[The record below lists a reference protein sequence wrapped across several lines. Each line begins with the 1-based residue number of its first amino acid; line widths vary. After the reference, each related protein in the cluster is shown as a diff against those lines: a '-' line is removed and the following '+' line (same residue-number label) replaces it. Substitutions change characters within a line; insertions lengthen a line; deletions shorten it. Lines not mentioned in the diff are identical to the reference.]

1 MTPVEHLGRAVMWIA
16 ALFAVIFLMTPLV
29 VTVAVSFGS
38 SSVFSLPPPDWSMR
52 WYDSLAGTRGLW
64 PALLTSIEVAAFST
78 VVAVVLGTL
87 CAIALV
93 RGRFPGR
100 DAIATFLVSPLML
113 PGLVVGIAML
123 QGFKAAGLR
132 EAYSSLLIAHVIIT
146 LPYVVRTVL
155 GALSLFDFSLIDA
168 ARTLGCSYPRAIV
181 RVLVP
186 GLGPAFL
193 TSGMFAFLASMDNY
207 PISIFFTDAWTK
219 TLPIQMLQ
227 YVEENP
233 DPTIAAISAGL
244 VLLAILVLI
253 IGDRLV
259 TGDLI
264 LTLDAAD
271 RVLHG
276 GAIAVADRT
285 IVDIGTA
292 DELGRRWTAA
302 KTIDGKGRIVM
313 PGLVNV
319 HNHTPL
325 MITRGMIED
334 IGFAPMYT
342 PGIPQGHWLTEEDA
356 YVLSSLG
363 MYELLRAGCTTVVDF
378 YRYPSAC

>member
-1 MTPVEHLGRAVMWIA
+1 MTPVEHLGRAVMWAA
-16 ALFAVIFLMTPLV
+16 ALFTVIFLMTPLV

-78 VVAVVLGTL
+78 VVALALGTL

-168 ARTLGCSYPRAIV
+168 ARTLGCSYPKAIM

-233 DPTIAAISAGL
+233 DPTIAAISSGL
-244 VLLAILVLI
+244 VLLVVLALLV
-253 IGDRLV
+253 GGRLV
-259 TGDLI
+259 GLRK
-264 LTLDAAD
+264 LAD
-271 RVLHG
+271 
-276 GAIAVADRT
+276 
-285 IVDIGTA
+285 
-292 DELGRRWTAA
+292 
-302 KTIDGKGRIVM
+302 
-313 PGLVNV
+313 
-319 HNHTPL
+319 
-325 MITRGMIED
+325 
-334 IGFAPMYT
+334 F
-342 PGIPQGHWLTEEDA
+342 
-356 YVLSSLG
+356 
-363 MYELLRAGCTTVVDF
+363 
-378 YRYPSAC
+378 

>member
-1 MTPVEHLGRAVMWIA
+1 MTPVEHLGRAVMWAA
-16 ALFAVIFLMTPLV
+16 ALFTVIFLMTPLV

-78 VVAVVLGTL
+78 VVALALGTL

-155 GALSLFDFSLIDA
+155 GALTLFDFSLIDA
-168 ARTLGCSYPRAIV
+168 ARTLGCSYPKAIM

-233 DPTIAAISAGL
+233 DPTIAAISSGL
-244 VLLAILVLI
+244 VLLV
-253 IGDRLV
+253 
-259 TGDLI
+259 I
-264 LTLDAAD
+264 LTLLVGGRLVGLRKLAD
-271 RVLHG
+271 
-276 GAIAVADRT
+276 
-285 IVDIGTA
+285 
-292 DELGRRWTAA
+292 
-302 KTIDGKGRIVM
+302 
-313 PGLVNV
+313 
-319 HNHTPL
+319 
-325 MITRGMIED
+325 
-334 IGFAPMYT
+334 F
-342 PGIPQGHWLTEEDA
+342 
-356 YVLSSLG
+356 
-363 MYELLRAGCTTVVDF
+363 
-378 YRYPSAC
+378 

>member
-16 ALFAVIFLMTPLV
+16 VLFTVIFLMTPLV

-38 SSVFSLPPPDWSMR
+38 SSVFSLPPPDWSLR

-64 PALLTSIEVAAFST
+64 PALLTSVEVAAFST
-78 VVAVVLGTL
+78 IVALALGTL

-100 DAIATFLVSPLML
+100 EAIATFLVSPLML
-113 PGLVVGIAML
+113 PGLVIGIAML

-168 ARTLGCSYPRAIV
+168 ARTLGCSYPKAIL

-233 DPTIAAISAGL
+233 DPTIAAISSGL
-244 VLLAILVLI
+244 VLLVVLTLLV
-253 IGDRLV
+253 GGRLV
-259 TGDLI
+259 GLRK
-264 LTLDAAD
+264 LAD
-271 RVLHG
+271 
-276 GAIAVADRT
+276 
-285 IVDIGTA
+285 
-292 DELGRRWTAA
+292 
-302 KTIDGKGRIVM
+302 
-313 PGLVNV
+313 
-319 HNHTPL
+319 
-325 MITRGMIED
+325 
-334 IGFAPMYT
+334 F
-342 PGIPQGHWLTEEDA
+342 
-356 YVLSSLG
+356 
-363 MYELLRAGCTTVVDF
+363 
-378 YRYPSAC
+378 

>member
-1 MTPVEHLGRAVMWIA
+1 VTTAERLARAGMWLA
-16 ALFAVIFLMTPLV
+16 ALFTVVFLMTPLV
-29 VTVAVSFGS
+29 VTVAVSLGS
-38 SSVFSLPPPDWSMR
+38 SSVFTLPPPDWSLR
-52 WYDSLAGTRGLW
+52 WYERLADTRGLV
-64 PALLTSIEVAAFST
+64 PSLVTSLQVAAFST
-78 VVAVVLGTL
+78 AVALALGTL

-100 DAIATFLVSPLML
+100 DGIATFLVSPLML

-123 QGFKAAGLR
+123 QGFKAIGLR
-132 EAYSSLLIAHVIIT
+132 EAYLSLLVAHVVIT

-168 ARTLGCSYPRAIV
+168 ARTLGCSYPAALV

-186 GLGPAFL
+186 ALGPAFL

-253 IGDRLV
+253 VGDRLV
-259 TGDLI
+259 GLRR
-264 LTLDAAD
+264 LAD
-271 RVLHG
+271 
-276 GAIAVADRT
+276 
-285 IVDIGTA
+285 
-292 DELGRRWTAA
+292 
-302 KTIDGKGRIVM
+302 
-313 PGLVNV
+313 
-319 HNHTPL
+319 
-325 MITRGMIED
+325 
-334 IGFAPMYT
+334 F
-342 PGIPQGHWLTEEDA
+342 
-356 YVLSSLG
+356 
-363 MYELLRAGCTTVVDF
+363 
-378 YRYPSAC
+378 